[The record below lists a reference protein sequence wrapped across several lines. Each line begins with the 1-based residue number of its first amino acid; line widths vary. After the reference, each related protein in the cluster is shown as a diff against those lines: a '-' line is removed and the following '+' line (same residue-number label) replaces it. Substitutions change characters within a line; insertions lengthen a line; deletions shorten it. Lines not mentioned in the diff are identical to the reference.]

1 MTYVRELGH
10 RVSACAAARG
20 TTAAV
25 ALAAVAAVALCGA
38 LVLPSEAATAAAA
51 SGVEECEDAW
61 EDAPAEG
68 YCTDTSI
75 ARATSGSGWGN
86 CLIEVSACSISVDV
100 GGESI
105 TYTPTWPSAYTSTG
119 DGLSVADTESIDICF
134 ASSTS
139 ASSGYTATVK
149 SACGSS
155 DTDSATATTDGL
167 D

>member
-1 MTYVRELGH
+1 MTYARELGR
-10 RVSACAAARG
+10 RVSAYVAAYG
-20 TTAAV
+20 NSAAV
-25 ALAAVAAVALCGA
+25 VVAVVAVVALSWA
-38 LVLPSEAATAAAA
+38 LILPVEAATTATA

-61 EDAPAEG
+61 EDAPAEE

-86 CLIEVSACSISVDV
+86 CIIEVSACSISVNV
-100 GGESI
+100 AGESI
-105 TYTPTWPSAYTSTG
+105 TYTPTWPSSYTSTG
-119 DGLSVADTESIDICF
+119 NGLSVADTETIDICF

-149 SACGSS
+149 SSCSS
-155 DTDSATATTDGL
+155 TDTDSATATTDGL